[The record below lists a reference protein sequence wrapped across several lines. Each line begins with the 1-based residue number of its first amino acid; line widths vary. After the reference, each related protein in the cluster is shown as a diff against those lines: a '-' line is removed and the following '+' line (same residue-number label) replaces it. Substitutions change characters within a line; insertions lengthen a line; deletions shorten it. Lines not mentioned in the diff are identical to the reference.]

1 MATQTSGT
9 EIPGYTM
16 IRKIGSGGSAD
27 VYLAVQQNLNRRV
40 ALKLLK
46 GALTAEAKFG
56 ERFKREGRIIAQLN
70 HPHIIPV
77 YDIGEHD
84 GHYYMA
90 MEYLKGGDLRDQAEQ
105 LTLQDLLQTVLQVTD
120 ALQAAHQ
127 RGFIH
132 RDIKP
137 ANILFRNPKQAVLTD
152 FGIARQTES
161 LTQMTVTGA
170 MLGTPAFMSPEQIAG
185 RPLDGRTDL
194 YSLGV
199 TLFEMLTGYQPY
211 RGDSMMSVAIQH
223 LNAEIPRLPRATSP
237 LQRLVDQLLA
247 KDPEKRI
254 ADAET
259 LSDELKGAM
268 DLPDIAATPL
278 NALWPHKPPEPD
290 SDAHIIEASEQAKRS
305 KSAKTPMATGIAAV
319 GAIAAVGMLAW
330 YLNDST
336 GVNDGNLPV
345 SRIDND
351 AARDATQNITGDRS
365 TPEGPIPTATAPP
378 WQETLTNANRLFE
391 EGQLIT
397 PEGGNALALYR
408 EVLTQDND
416 NIIAKNGEQNILQRL
431 VLEVERLIV
440 DQSLD
445 QASQQLQELSELWPE
460 EQQLTQLQ
468 DRITASQKRTEA
480 QNRAAADSRKQRE
493 IDRHLQA
500 ATSALIA
507 GRHLKP
513 QQESAHYHFNRVLA
527 LDPNNQSAKS
537 GLSQIAEA
545 LTRQIATATSNND
558 FNLAES
564 LMKDLS
570 GLDSRHPRLASLAG
584 EIADAKAGLAQRQI
598 EAQRLAEFQRQLDGL
613 VERNAQW
620 RLSSADLDTQTDAG
634 NRLIADISS
643 LFDNH
648 PDNDQLRTLYDS
660 ANQRLQQIKARQ
672 LDEQR
677 QQEVKEPPR
686 KPIMGGF

>member
-16 IRKIGSGGSAD
+16 IRKVGSGGSAD

-77 YDIGEHD
+77 HDIGEHD

-90 MEYLKGGDLRDQAEQ
+90 MEYLNGGDLRSRAEH
-105 LTLQDLLQTVLQVTD
+105 LTLKDLLQTVLQVTD
-120 ALQAAHQ
+120 ALQAAHE

-137 ANILFRNPKQAVLTD
+137 ANILFRNPQQAVLTD

-170 MLGTPAFMSPEQIAG
+170 MLGTPAYMSPEQIAG
-185 RPLDGRTDL
+185 RSLDGRTDI

-223 LNAEIPRLPRATSP
+223 LNAEIPRLPGATAP
-237 LQRLVDQLLA
+237 LQRLVDRLLA
-247 KDPEKRI
+247 KDPEQRI
-254 ADAET
+254 ADAKT
-259 LSDELKGAM
+259 LSDELQGVM
-268 DLPDIAATPL
+268 DLPDMAATPL
-278 NALWPHKPPEPD
+278 NALWPQQPPETD
-290 SDAHIIEASEQAKRS
+290 SDAHIIEASGQS
-305 KSAKTPMATGIAAV
+305 KKSKPGKTPMATGIAAA

-330 YLNDST
+330 YLNDPT
-336 GVNDGNLPV
+336 GINDDNLPA
-345 SRIDND
+345 SRVDND
-351 AARDATQNITGDRS
+351 TARDATQNITADRS
-365 TPEGPIPTATAPP
+365 ALEGPVPTATAPP
-378 WQETLTNANRLFE
+378 WQETLTEANRLFE
-391 EGQLIT
+391 QGQLIA
-397 PEGGNALALYR
+397 PEESNALSRYR
-408 EVLTQDND
+408 EVLRQDKD
-416 NIIAKNGEQNILQRL
+416 NIIARNGEQNILQRL

-445 QASQQLQELSELWPE
+445 QASQQLEVIKGLWPE
-460 EQQLTQLQ
+460 EQQLAQLQ
-468 DRITASQKRTEA
+468 ERIIASRQRIEA
-480 QNRAAADSRKQRE
+480 QDRAAADSRRQRE

-500 ATSALIA
+500 ATSALLA

-513 QQESAHYHFNRVLA
+513 KQESAHYHFNQVLA
-527 LDPNNQSAKS
+527 LDANNQSAKS

-558 FNLAES
+558 FSLAES
-564 LMKDLS
+564 LLKDLG

-634 NRLIADISS
+634 NRLVADISS

-672 LDEQR
+672 LDAQR
-677 QQEVKEPPR
+677 QQEVQDPPR

>member
-1 MATQTSGT
+1 MATHTSGT
-9 EIPGYTM
+9 QIPGYTM
-16 IRKIGSGGSAD
+16 IRKVGSGGSAD

-46 GALTAEAKFG
+46 GALTADAKFG

-90 MEYLKGGDLRDQAEQ
+90 MEYLNGGDLRSQAER
-105 LTLQDLLQTVLQVTD
+105 LTLKDLLQTILQVTD
-120 ALQAAHQ
+120 ALQAAHE

-137 ANILFRNPKQAVLTD
+137 ANILFRNPQQAVLTD

-170 MLGTPAFMSPEQIAG
+170 MLGTPAYMSPEQIAG

-199 TLFEMLTGYQPY
+199 TLFELLTGYQPY

-223 LNAEIPRLPRATSP
+223 LKAEIPSLPRATSP
-237 LQRLVDQLLA
+237 LQRLVHQLLA
-247 KDPEKRI
+247 KDPEQRI

-259 LSDELKGAM
+259 LAQALQGVM
-268 DLPDIAATPL
+268 DLPDISATPL
-278 NALWPHKPPEPD
+278 NALWPEKPPATD
-290 SDAHIIEASEQAKRS
+290 SDASIIEVPEQSKKSKTAKSRM
-305 KSAKTPMATGIAAV
+305 TTGIAAV
-319 GAIAAVGMLAW
+319 GTIAAVGMIAW
-330 YLNDST
+330 YLNNTAGINDNNQPASQIDSNT
-336 GVNDGNLPV
+336 A
-345 SRIDND
+345 SE
-351 AARDATQNITGDRS
+351 ATQNITNER
-365 TPEGPIPTATAPP
+365 PILEDPTLAATTP

-416 NIIAKNGEQNILQRL
+416 NIIAKNGEQNILRRL

-440 DQSLD
+440 NQSLD
-445 QASQQLQELSELWPE
+445 LASQQLEALKELWPE

-468 DRITASQKRTEA
+468 ERITTSHQRIEA
-480 QNRAAADSRKQRE
+480 QNRATADASKQRE
-493 IDRHLQA
+493 IDRHLQT

-507 GRHLKP
+507 GRYLKP
-513 QQESAHYHFNRVLA
+513 PQESAHYHFNQALA
-527 LDPNNQSAKS
+527 LDPKNQSAKN
-537 GLSQIAEA
+537 GLSQIAEI
-545 LTRQIATATSNND
+545 LMTQIETATSNND

-564 LMKDLS
+564 LLKDLR
-570 GLDSRHPRLASLAG
+570 GLDSRHPQLASLTGA
-584 EIADAKAGLAQRQI
+584 IADAKASLARRQL
-598 EAQRLAEFQRQLDGL
+598 EVQRLAEFQGRLDSL
-613 VERNAQW
+613 LERNAQW
-620 RLSSADLDTQTDAG
+620 RLSNEDLDTQADYG

-643 LFDNH
+643 LFENH
-648 PDNDQLRTLYDS
+648 PDNDQLRSLYES
-660 ANQRLQQIKARQ
+660 ANQHIKKIQARLLDNQSQQADKSQ
-672 LDEQR
+672 QR
-677 QQEVKEPPR
+677 RPV
-686 KPIMGGF
+686 MGGF

>member
-1 MATQTSGT
+1 MATHTSGT
-9 EIPGYTM
+9 QIPGYTM
-16 IRKIGSGGSAD
+16 IRKVGSGGSAD

-46 GALTAEAKFG
+46 GALTADAKFG

-90 MEYLKGGDLRDQAEQ
+90 MEYLNGGDLRSQAER
-105 LTLQDLLQTVLQVTD
+105 LTLKDLLQTILQVTD
-120 ALQAAHQ
+120 ALQAAHE

-137 ANILFRNPKQAVLTD
+137 ANILFRNPQQAVLTD

-170 MLGTPAFMSPEQIAG
+170 MLGTPAYMSPEQIAG

-199 TLFEMLTGYQPY
+199 TLFELLTGYQPY

-223 LNAEIPRLPRATSP
+223 LKAEIPSLPRATSP
-237 LQRLVDQLLA
+237 LQRLVHQLLA
-247 KDPEKRI
+247 KDPEQRI
-254 ADAET
+254 ADTET
-259 LSDELKGAM
+259 LAQALQGVM
-268 DLPDIAATPL
+268 DLPDISATPL
-278 NALWPHKPPEPD
+278 NALWPEKPPATD
-290 SDAHIIEASEQAKRS
+290 SDASIIEVPEQSKKSKTAKSRM
-305 KSAKTPMATGIAAV
+305 TTGIAAA
-319 GAIAAVGMLAW
+319 GTIAAVGMIVW
-330 YLNDST
+330 YLNNT
-336 GVNDGNLPV
+336 AGINDNNLPA
-345 SRIDND
+345 SQIDSNT
-351 AARDATQNITGDRS
+351 ASEATQNITNER
-365 TPEGPIPTATAPP
+365 PILEDPTLAATTP

-440 DQSLD
+440 NQSLD
-445 QASQQLQELSELWPE
+445 LASQQLEALKELWPE

-468 DRITASQKRTEA
+468 ERITTSHQRIEA
-480 QNRAAADSRKQRE
+480 QNQATADASKQRE
-493 IDRHLQA
+493 IDRHLQT

-507 GRHLKP
+507 GRYFKP
-513 QQESAHYHFNRVLA
+513 PQESAHYHFNQALA
-527 LDPNNQSAKS
+527 LDPKNQSAKN
-537 GLSQIAEA
+537 GLSQIAEI
-545 LTRQIATATSNND
+545 LKTQIETATSNND

-564 LMKDLS
+564 LLKDLR
-570 GLDSRHPRLASLAG
+570 GLDSRHPQLASLTGA
-584 EIADAKAGLAQRQI
+584 ITDAKASLARQQL
-598 EAQRLAEFQRQLDGL
+598 EVQRLAEFQGRLDSL
-613 VERNAQW
+613 LERNAQW
-620 RLSSADLDTQTDAG
+620 RLSNEDLDTQADYG
-634 NRLIADISS
+634 KRLIADISS
-643 LFDNH
+643 LFENH
-648 PDNDQLRTLYDS
+648 PDNDQLRSLYES
-660 ANQRLQQIKARQ
+660 ANQHIKKIQARRLDDQSQQADKSQ
-672 LDEQR
+672 QR
-677 QQEVKEPPR
+677 RPVV
-686 KPIMGGF
+686 GGF